1 MLQIIRPSFATE
13 QRLRITGVPGIVC
26 SEGREAAGPPQQ
38 HTLHPL
44 QHCVMTFSTCRA
56 PGTSRQCRQ
65 PGSSSNTR
73 HAVALRNACANTRL
87 LLTSLEST
95 SWQRSQVQ
103 RPSNWVCQ
111 RGGASLYP
119 SLSNSNCSRFQ
130 NIISTFKKWAFCLD
144 VLSVYDVSGAY
155 RGPKRVL
162 KALELEQ

>member
-1 MLQIIRPSFATE
+1 M
-13 QRLRITGVPGIVC
+13 PGIAC
-26 SEGREAAGPPQQ
+26 SEGTEAAGPPQQ

-56 PGTSRQCRQ
+56 PATSRQCRQ

-119 SLSNSNCSRFQ
+119 SLSNSDCSRFQ
-130 NIISTFKKWAFCLD
+130 NIISTFKNGHFAWRCLCTTCP
-144 VLSVYDVSGAY
+144 APIEAR
-155 RGPKRVL
+155 RGY
-162 KALELEQ
+162 